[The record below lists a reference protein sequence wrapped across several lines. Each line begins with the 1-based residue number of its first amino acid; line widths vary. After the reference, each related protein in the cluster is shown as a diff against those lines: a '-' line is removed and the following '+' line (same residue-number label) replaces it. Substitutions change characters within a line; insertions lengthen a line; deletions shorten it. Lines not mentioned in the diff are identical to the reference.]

1 MNEFEVAVAP
11 LRGGV
16 WARFRVVA
24 NGYNDAKSIAT
35 NMYRGVGEVM
45 FVKQVTWT
53 ARDRKKL
60 KK

>member
-1 MNEFEVAVAP
+1 MNEYEVAVAP
-11 LRGGV
+11 IRGGA
-16 WARFRVVA
+16 WSRFRVTA
-24 NGYNDAKSIAT
+24 NGYNDAKAIAQ

-53 ARDRKKL
+53 QRDRNKK